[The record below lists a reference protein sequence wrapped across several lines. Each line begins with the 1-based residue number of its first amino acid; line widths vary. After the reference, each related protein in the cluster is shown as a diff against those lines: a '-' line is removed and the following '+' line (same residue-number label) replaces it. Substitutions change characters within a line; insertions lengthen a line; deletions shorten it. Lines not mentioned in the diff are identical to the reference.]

1 VAPSVTDSPVAYA
14 RSADG
19 VNIAYQVMGEGPV
32 DAVAAPAFLHLI
44 DAAHDVPALARH
56 YERLAGFCRVIAF
69 DKRGVGLSDRVATS
83 DMLRLDRRLDD
94 LRAVMDAAGSER
106 AAILGGGDGCQ
117 IAITFAATY
126 PERVSALFLG
136 SPTARYLAAP
146 DYSEGIPPEYLVP
159 EEVWMKRWGNESA
172 PLSLETLAPSMAA
185 DPRWR
190 MTLARLQRR
199 AGTPSSACRYWNTA
213 FAETDIRDVLSAV
226 QAPTLVTHV
235 QDDRVFPIAQGRYV
249 ARGIAGAR
257 FVELP
262 GTDTI
267 YWFENGDRVAE
278 HLEEL
283 LTGAHAKPRNDR
295 RLATLLMTDIVH
307 STVTASNLGDSRW
320 RELLDSHDFESRRT
334 IERYGGRVVKF
345 TGDGYLALFDGP
357 ERAIE
362 AALELTAVIGNLGI
376 PIRAGVHTGTVE
388 VRGDDIGGV
397 AVNTCARVQ
406 ALARPSET
414 LVTRTVKD
422 LVAGTQFNFSAR
434 GTHELKGVP
443 DTWQLFALGG

>member
-1 VAPSVTDSPVAYA
+1 MESPVAYA

-32 DAVAAPAFLHLI
+32 DAVAVPAFLHLI

-83 DMLRLDRRLDD
+83 EMLRLDNRLDD

-106 AAILGGGDGCQ
+106 AAILGGGDGSQ
-117 IAITFAATY
+117 IAMTFAATY

-136 SPTARYLAAP
+136 SPTARYLSAP
-146 DYSEGIPPEYLVP
+146 DYGEGIPREHLVP
-159 EEVWMKRWGNESA
+159 EQVWMERWGNDSA
-172 PLSLETLAPSMAA
+172 PLSVETLAPSMAA

-190 MTLARLQRR
+190 ATLARLQRR
-199 AGTPSSACRYWNTA
+199 AGTPSSACRYWNDA
-213 FAETDIRDVLSAV
+213 FAETDIREVLPAV
-226 QAPTLVTHV
+226 QAPTLVAHV
-235 QDDRVFPIAQGRYV
+235 RDDRVFPIAQGRYV
-249 ARGIAGAR
+249 AQAIAGAR

-278 HLEEL
+278 LLEEL
-283 LTGAHAKPRNDR
+283 VTGSLATARHDR

-307 STVTASNLGDSRW
+307 STVTAATLGDSRW
-320 RELLDSHDFESRRT
+320 RELLDSHDFDSRRT

-362 AALELTAVIGNLGI
+362 AALELATVIAELGI

-422 LVAGTQFNFSAR
+422 LVAGTEFRFSER

-443 DTWQLFALGG
+443 DTWQLFAVAG

>member
-1 VAPSVTDSPVAYA
+1 MDSPVAYA

-19 VNIAYQVMGEGPV
+19 VNIAYQVMGDGPV

-83 DMLRLDRRLDD
+83 EMLRLDNRLDD

-126 PERVSALFLG
+126 PGRVSALFLG
-136 SPTARYLAAP
+136 SPTAKYLWAP
-146 DYSEGIPPEYLVP
+146 DYAEGIPPHHLVP
-159 EEVWMKRWGNESA
+159 EKVWMERWGNDSA
-172 PLSLETLAPSMAA
+172 PLSVETLAPSVAA

-190 MTLARLQRR
+190 AMLARLQRR
-199 AGTPSSACRYWNTA
+199 AGTPSSACRYWNCA
-213 FAETDIRDVLSAV
+213 FAETDIRDLLPAV
-226 QAPTLVTHV
+226 QAPTLVAHV
-235 QDDRVFPIAQGRYV
+235 RDDRVFPIAQGRYV
-249 ARGIAGAR
+249 AQGIEGAQ

-262 GTDTI
+262 GADTL

-278 HLEEL
+278 LLEEL
-283 LTGAHAKPRNDR
+283 VTGALARPRNDR
-295 RLATLLMTDIVH
+295 RLATLLMTDIVN
-307 STVTASNLGDSRW
+307 STVTAANLGDSRW
-320 RELLDSHDFESRRT
+320 RELLDSHDIESRRT

-345 TGDGYLALFDGP
+345 TGDGYLARG
-357 ERAIE
+357 IE
-362 AALELTAVIGNLGI
+362 AALELIAVIADLGI
-376 PIRAGVHTGTVE
+376 PIRAGVHTGSVE

-422 LVAGTQFNFSAR
+422 LVAGTGFSFSER
-434 GTHELKGVP
+434 GTHELRGVP
-443 DTWQLFALGG
+443 DTWQLFAVGG

>member
-1 VAPSVTDSPVAYA
+1 VAYA
-14 RSADG
+14 KSADG
-19 VNIAYQVMGEGPV
+19 VNIAYQVMGDGPV
-32 DAVAAPAFLHLI
+32 DAVAVPAFLHLI

-69 DKRGVGLSDRVATS
+69 DKRGVGLSDRVSAS
-83 DMLRLDRRLDD
+83 EMLRLDTRLDD

-136 SPTARYLAAP
+136 SPTARYLSAL
-146 DYSEGIPPEYLVP
+146 DYSEGIPPQHLVP
-159 EEVWMKRWGNESA
+159 EQVWMERWGNDSA
-172 PLSLETLAPSMAA
+172 PLSIETLAPSMAH

-199 AGTPSSACRYWNTA
+199 AGTPSSACRYWNSA
-213 FAETDIRDVLSAV
+213 FAEADIRGVLPAV
-226 QAPTLVTHV
+226 QAPTLVAHV
-235 QDDRVFPIAQGRYV
+235 RHDQVFPIAQGRYV
-249 ARGIAGAR
+249 ADGIKGAQ

-278 HLEEL
+278 LLEEL
-283 LTGAHAKPRNDR
+283 ITGAHAKPRKDR
-295 RLATLLMTDIVH
+295 RLATLLMTDIVD
-307 STVTASNLGDSRW
+307 STLTAANLGDSHW
-320 RELLDSHDFESRRT
+320 HELLDSHDLESRRA

-357 ERAIE
+357 ERALE
-362 AALELTAVIGNLGI
+362 AALQLATVIAKLGI
-376 PIRAGVHTGTVE
+376 PIRAAVHTGTVE
-388 VRGDDIGGV
+388 IRGDDIGGV

-422 LVAGTQFNFSAR
+422 LVAGTDFSFSER
-434 GTHELKGVP
+434 GTHELRGVP
-443 DTWQLFALGG
+443 DTWQLFALGT